1 MVDGY
6 TIAYKVIQRSSNKND
21 GLSVWVSHSFTLEIP
36 FKALWHQPWISIPVG
51 EYVNTTSSVLNKS
64 HNALI
69 SFQRSQKKPL
79 LLNISVLVFKYTS
92 IMKRFDELLKK
103 FLIDIITHHTAK
115 LPNHK
120 YMLYVEIY

>member
-1 MVDGY
+1 MCKYMVDGY

-21 GLSVWVSHSFTLEIP
+21 GLSVWVSHSFTLEIR

-69 SFQRSQKKPL
+69 SFQRSQKNL
-79 LLNISVLVFKYTS
+79 SSSISQCWFSNI
-92 IMKRFDELLKK
+92 
-103 FLIDIITHHTAK
+103 HQ
-115 LPNHK
+115 
-120 YMLYVEIY
+120 